1 MSADGGNS
9 RVVEMKRESEP
20 KVPPVAPPPAA
31 APAATSIIDA
41 RPKRRSR
48 RFLIMGIVPA
58 ILIGVGA
65 WFWLTGG
72 RYASTDNAYVQQDRV
87 TITADI
93 PGRIVD
99 VAVKTNQHVKK
110 GDLLFRLDPEPYR
123 IALAEDEAAL
133 ASARLSV
140 EQLRATHQMALAEE
154 QEAKSDLDFAQK
166 AFGRQQDLLK
176 KGVASQATYDQ
187 AEQAFRAAQQ
197 AVTQATE
204 KASSALAGLGGDP
217 NIKTDQ
223 HPTVLAAIAKRD
235 QAALDLAHTET
246 HAPVDG
252 VVSQTERLQVG
263 GYVSSPE
270 AMPTAL
276 LALVETGD
284 SWVDANFKETDLTKM
299 VP

>member
-1 MSADGGNS
+1 MSADGGS
-9 RVVEMKRESEP
+9 SKIVEMKAREPEP
-20 KVPPVAPPPAA
+20 KAAPVAAPVAA
-31 APAATSIIDA
+31 APAPVPATETK
-41 RPKRRSR
+41 PKRGSR
-48 RFLIMGIVPA
+48 RFVIMAIVPA
-58 ILIGVGA
+58 ILVAVGI

-72 RYASTDNAYVQQDRV
+72 RYVSTDNAYVQQDRV

-93 PGRIVD
+93 PGRIVE

-123 IALAEDEAAL
+123 ITLAEDEAAL

-166 AFGRQQDLLK
+166 AFDRQQDLLK
-176 KGVASQATYDQ
+176 KGVASQATHDQ
-187 AEQAFRAAQQ
+187 AAQAFRAAQQ

-235 QAALDLAHTET
+235 QAALDLAHTEAR
-246 HAPVDG
+246 APVDG

-270 AMPTAL
+270 AMPTA
-276 LALVETGD
+276 
-284 SWVDANFKETDLTKM
+284 
-299 VP
+299 